1 MSVNETPSTPIAI
14 LALDVELR
22 GENIVDHG
30 MLAIGFCL
38 GRVDQFEVIESGRI
52 AMSPMQSQAYSKR
65 TMKEFWCLHADV
77 METLENEAISAEAAI
92 FAFYAKLR
100 HFESI
105 YDIRIVSDNTGVDIG
120 SIDYYLSTFNYPP
133 LKYKTLSRS
142 GVLAYRT
149 GATHI
154 PLEYRPTY
162 DTDGY
167 ARGALGYSYDQPW
180 VSDKAVA
187 AALGI
192 ELTNEPTHFP
202 DDDARCIYEMH
213 VKTVLAVNARAQRAL
228 TV

>member
-1 MSVNETPSTPIAI
+1 MSANETPSKPIAI

-52 AMSPMQSQAYSKR
+52 SMSPMHFQSYSKR

-105 YDIRIVSDNTGVDIG
+105 YDIRIVSDNTGGDIG
-120 SIDYYLSTFNYPP
+120 SIDYYLTTFDYPP
-133 LKYKTLSRS
+133 LNYKTLSRS

-149 GATHI
+149 SATHI

-167 ARGALGYSYDQPW
+167 ARGALGYKYDQPW

-192 ELTNEPTHFP
+192 ELTNKPTHFP
-202 DDDARCIYEMH
+202 DDDARYVYEMH